1 MESHSVNSET
11 LLFIHVVYVRVLD
24 ILKDSA
30 GQLEPRNRTMLMEE
44 IIALV
49 LGN

>member
-1 MESHSVNSET
+1 MESHSINSEI
-11 LLFIHVVYVRVLD
+11 LLFIHVVNVRVLD

-30 GQLEPRNRTMLMEE
+30 GQLKLRNKITLMED

-49 LGN
+49 LDD